1 MGIARKF
8 MRSLNKAQ
16 VNIPDESVALACRI
30 SRIVA
35 AVGFAMTPFAAN
47 AANPGIVKVSGQEY
61 LGDGQNVAHI
71 YADAVL
77 SQEVGLNTFNKF
89 NVDAGK
95 IANMYFKKE
104 NGTQWV
110 NNLVNVVND
119 RINVNGTVNA
129 IQNSKIGGNLIFL
142 SKDGFAVGKSGVVNA
157 GSLSVMTPTS
167 EYFVKAGLASW
178 VDGATEDV
186 ANGAIDF
193 INIFGANESH
203 IDIDAFQK
211 TFLVNNWAEIKSMNV
226 PINKTGTISIKG
238 KINTTEGIALKAA
251 HIEIGENPN
260 TGELAAAVLQTGVT
274 DFSSLVNTKD
284 VNGNDISAQLNGE
297 LTAVQTASGDIVLEA
312 VAGTVNVKD
321 ESYAP
326 LGTEVLGSN
335 PQGYNVVKADV
346 NIHKGSSIIAVGDID
361 ITAEATN
368 GAGQSGLFGA
378 DIEGI
383 NLADLVGSMAK
394 TVAEVNV
401 NGNVTANT
409 IELPATDED
418 GKQTTETVGGNINI
432 HTGAENTY
440 VAGAL
445 SDPTAFAAGMIK
457 ELIPLDSDLSL
468 VFLESE
474 ATVNVGADAVI
485 TANSTRKDDI
495 EETPGWE
502 IGDVEL
508 TEGEEERNYA
518 LNISASTEMEVS
530 AGSAA
535 AATKLHQKRRAAGS
549 SGGSSSSGN
558 DPGQFVPNA
567 GVTYLE
573 VRNEATVNVAGK
585 LDSKGDTNISAET
598 VLEAEA
604 AASADAPTV
613 TSNQEVN
620 NFVNAAVVIADIENK
635 ANVVLTGNSKDAEG
649 LMNVAAVAEG
659 EFSTEA
665 MVNAGEVTLANT
677 AVNITDIVTDAS
689 VKIDSEVSGSDVEII
704 AENSIENGFV
714 ANNAAGLSKRA
725 VQMATRRSTGAASL
739 GRLLGNTRT
748 RLRAPQGFEK
758 LGEFITAGASI
769 AVIDQANTATVTLSN
784 NAKVT
789 ANELLNIHA
798 NTSIGDTQVN
808 VSGVTNNYHPNVNQT
823 VLINASVLH
832 SDITSDAAVVVEGS
846 ADNKK
851 AELNAASINIHA
863 NSEFVYDRVGSMWN
877 EIQVLLGYVKEAYE
891 HDAEIVAMVEELF
904 KTTQAEEYLTDP
916 TTAAAIEF
924 FGDLEALVGMMNM
937 STVGTNIEGIESA
950 IALPSALM
958 EFINGA
964 NYANFYVSSST
975 GSKKPGSGPG
985 TGQSA
990 KLGVA
995 GSVNINNLENNAQVV
1010 IGKGATITASDD
1022 VAIHAT
1028 AVQED
1033 VTFNGKVKLFIP
1045 KLATSGGSD
1054 VAVGGNVGYHTG
1066 KANSTVVI
1074 AEDVV
1079 VTGNSIDIAAENDV
1093 MHIAATFGGGEAGNT
1108 GISGMGAYMSG
1119 ESDSIVVVDDDAKL
1133 TANTKEFTKD
1143 NFVDNEIEDADE
1155 RNEVAQE
1162 AYDEAVAKN
1171 GAITITAF
1179 NDTNI
1184 QNIIL
1189 DKTSGSNTAI
1199 GASVGV
1205 VEYSIN
1211 NIAAVANN
1219 AGNVPNEL
1227 SSLVHGKLA
1236 VKDKYNGEDLVY
1248 SLNNFL
1254 GEDDANEAI
1263 TGEVNANKLVID
1275 AMTTGIIDN
1284 ITVAGVSSGKSSTG
1298 TSSSSGGGFGI
1309 PAKIGVA
1316 GSVSYNDISGTT
1328 GAYLENTAV
1337 DMVAAQTGHS
1347 VSEDN
1352 ETVKVTAEDD
1362 VMIGAYSGAAA
1373 LKKGGASSSGGSA
1386 SATLAGAVAMNES
1399 TKKVV
1404 AQIKKAQIKN
1414 AKAITNT
1421 AFKSGAVVA
1430 AGLALGKESAGGT
1443 GGSGG
1448 GFAALGASASVN
1460 EINNKVYAF
1469 IQDTNINQVAEGED
1483 ALTVNTLLQN
1493 IAKDNDIQVTGG
1505 INLEY
1510 AKAYAGLGAAV
1521 SEMTVVNDIQAKISG
1536 GNMQNIGA
1544 LANYAQSDIVQV
1556 GAAVSAG
1563 AVSGQSY
1570 LGVEGAVVINDLTN
1584 DVSATI
1590 EGATINAASVDVKAY
1605 DGGLEENKYHD
1616 QLAED
1621 GFDVDGK
1628 EAMDDVN
1635 AGDGDVTVDKDKLGE
1650 EGAGSEG
1657 KEAYNGTKFAANENG
1672 GNLIVT
1678 SAAGLVLNTGNAS
1691 ASVTAGA
1698 AVSTNEINNSF
1709 NAGIKGGSITTSG
1722 NTNVKAESDTLMIG
1736 VAAGAAVGTSAQ
1748 GAVATG
1754 SGSTLELHNNTIAE
1768 IEDATVNAS
1777 TTSVDAK
1784 TKSRL
1789 INVAG
1794 QVSVG
1799 KGNVTAGASVAINDL
1814 DNLTGAYVRGAHLTS
1829 SNVNVIANNEN
1840 KNYAIAA
1847 GVVAST
1853 NQQSGAANGN
1863 VAINKGGNSTE
1874 AIVDEYKETETSEG
1888 ERGSINNAT
1897 DINVTATDNT
1907 VLKAIAGGVT
1917 IGSGYVSI
1925 GGAVAYNEIS
1935 GQRNIASLSNNDI
1948 TTLENSTIDVKA
1960 IDTSDLLTIAAGGS
1974 VSTAQQSG
1982 VAQGSVAIA
1991 QIGKLTEA
1999 SMSDSNIN
2007 AESDNQNAAVSV
2019 VADSDTS
2026 LTTSADVLSVGMGYV
2041 SAGAGVAV
2049 TKSDADTKAIVAGGE
2064 HNVKSELVQADSNNE
2079 MFTIGIGVSAT
2090 GGQGGSLAGNVAVNN
2105 ITNDTEAIIRN
2116 NATINASGSVGVL
2129 ANSNEHLENYA
2140 GALSA
2145 TVGQGYVAVGMSVAV
2160 NNISGNTSALVDGSN
2175 VIAQGNDEGIGVVS
2189 YTEGSDGEYAATNS
2203 KLNGLVVNADAKHE
2217 LDNIVITAGA
2227 AISAQGG
2234 GALSGT
2240 VAVNT
2245 LEGATSAI
2253 VKETNVNNVVN
2264 VADTADV
2271 NVLANDYTDISSHV
2285 GSAAV
2290 GIGSQGGAAIGEA
2303 ADSSKLSRDV
2313 YAQVVGSVSE
2323 TAAGVDRFDVNADK
2337 LNVKALNRHEV
2348 LTTATGVSVAAG
2360 MYGNGSI
2367 AGAISVLNLDN
2378 KTIAGVANVDSV
2390 NNGMQVLAHQ
2400 DNEVEVYN
2408 NSASLGGS
2416 IGGGG
2421 IGAGIHVLKDSSVTN
2436 AVLQNANVTQD
2447 NNDSDDSIVAKSD
2460 TDVKTELSNAVL
2472 QISIGAGIGGVVS
2485 VNNINNVVQTD
2496 VVGANVS
2503 GGDEFTAKAENNI
2516 TTDYAAGVGAGGLVA
2531 VATGV
2536 SVNNINSATVTNV
2549 TGSNITANTINV
2561 LADENRDV
2569 EQLAVGAVV
2578 GGVAVPVNVL
2588 VTNIGTEVGMNYGT
2602 VVVEKQNTDGS
2613 DSSQN
2618 ETVGENVNIQDSID
2632 DADQAVN
2639 DQNSALDNT
2648 PIVNVIGGSSNA
2660 GLVNVEGV
2668 NADSGLRLDDI
2679 NSGLTQSIYTLTEEQ
2694 VEGIKVNINGGEL
2707 NAAGNVNIKADAT
2720 TNADIGT
2727 IDATAAIASAGSTVS
2742 VLNVTRDSA
2751 VNITGAQIAAGN
2763 INVNTNQDGL
2773 AELYAYQGKIS
2784 GVDINVTVTNA
2795 SLQGNNDI
2803 TVSDS
2808 DLKAINA
2815 LNINTSDVS
2824 KLKLETIAA
2833 TVSVGN
2839 VGVLIANASNDSTS
2853 TININNSSN
2862 LEAVNGDVNVLA
2874 HHGVSDTLMD
2884 AAQKVYENSIKNNK
2898 ELASAKTAY
2907 EAAQNAYN
2915 AADENDDKL
2924 SLATDL
2930 ESARLALEDA
2940 EADAKCT
2947 AEIEKINYLMDTQ
2960 NAETINV
2967 KVIPT
2972 SVGVLAT
2979 GLAVSSSLDDNSST
2993 AVVIGA
2999 NNGVGTDNNTFTA
3012 GNDVYINARNNSVN
3026 EISSVATAASIG
3038 LAVGVTGVDID
3049 ANATS
3054 KVTVGD
3060 GNTFVAGTGTK
3071 TVDIEALANVVNKA
3085 DMLGIGG
3092 AGVASFA
3099 VNWADV
3105 TAKTD
3110 VDVIVGSNNYR
3121 ANVLKINGE
3130 SIIDQY
3136 AKATGGV
3143 GGVYTTGTNFAKVNA
3158 YDSVEV
3164 SANGMQVV
3172 DDSVSSIVNTA
3183 NVTAHNIV
3191 NQIADSN
3198 GYGGALLDIS
3208 PCASMIKAK
3217 VGDEEQKAVTKVTI
3231 GGTWVVAD
3239 DFNVTALHENYV
3251 DLENDAIKASVVGL
3265 SGVYSYNDIWNDT
3278 QVVFKDATV
3287 HALGDVN
3294 VKAIN
3299 DIDYRNIVLG
3309 SGYGVAQAA
3318 GIIAHDD
3325 IGLNTKVSFDN
3336 TTINASGGIDVYAL
3350 TGSTYDESTGRPGAR
3365 IDKEIVVKSAGVVAG
3380 TLAVSD
3386 DDISL
3391 NNDITVGTGS
3401 SLKTIGI
3408 SNTDADINLIT
3419 ADRINIIDEATAD
3432 TQGGIV
3438 GASSTEVDAT
3448 IEHNNK
3454 ISVAGTIDSNY
3465 DVKLGAGEGSVM
3477 NVTLKSNAY
3486 NKTAAPLIALP
3497 LLNKDIEQNN
3507 NIIIGVKPTNGVVTS
3522 TDELNEDAGTIK
3534 ASRNIDIFA
3543 DKGDTTV
3550 ITQAQSWRWT
3560 TGGLTGTSSI
3570 ASTADGTGESIGE
3583 FDNSVE
3589 VYGKLLAGKNNVL
3602 NITINDGLGVTVEE
3616 GNSADTNK
3624 DGYLSVLEA
3633 LTAYGKEN
3641 LDLDGLEADV
3651 KAKQEAYDALLE
3663 TNKREG
3669 SNKTRY
3675 EELAEKQAE
3684 YDNKYAIYE
3693 KYTDE
3698 KVPLDTALSTATTNL
3713 TNAQKTESDKLEAL
3727 KTAIT
3732 NKGTEWDGLTEEQR
3746 GGKTKEK
3753 YITDNT
3759 ITEQNEYNAAVRARE
3774 SAETAKSNAQTA
3786 VNNKQALINNYVYN
3800 SLATDIA
3807 NLRAEITAFET
3818 STEVV
3823 SARTALTNAKTAYN
3837 NAITEG
3843 ISTETV
3849 NSFVFQGKE
3858 GNYVNITASDWYRNQ
3873 YGTPAETVGLKDYA
3887 LHLTNHLAGLE
3898 KMMQEYSGTEAGNA
3912 YAEQL
3917 TRVQSELV
3925 ALGLGYTQKV
3935 NDQDVFMIAEG
3946 ASTVPTVTLK
3956 NITVSGGDV
3965 NINSGTLKGS
3975 GTVTANGNPV
3985 INVTNNTNFYLDV
3998 RDITIDSAGGN
4009 VRYNDVALNESVN
4022 GIDINS
4028 TPGDLSGNA
4037 TVNITSTTGTKTMN
4051 SEIFTPDIG
4060 VFGTIYNP
4068 YGKVNISNT
4077 SNSIYIAGSSG
4088 TYNDDND
4095 SGTGNIKAREVT
4107 LTAGGSVTQGYQ
4119 DGIVNVGGNP
4129 HYAVDEAYVAAIQ
4142 KALVDKLDNLLN
4154 EGKYYTAFTSLE
4166 NLAKFIQQ
4174 YVRVNDASV
4183 SEATALDVA
4192 RKLTGQNGNEQ
4203 NGIFA
4208 SGAIYINAAN
4218 INVNGT
4224 IQSGFDTYQLNIDN
4238 TKLNDLADA
4247 TFTGTG
4253 SADTDFMS
4261 ADYLVTSGTAGAVY
4275 SNGKYIY
4282 NVKAWYN
4289 PVTKQIFTENIDQS
4303 SGGRIYL
4310 TGAIANTNASGG
4322 KLIALDGGS
4331 SIVINGSLDN
4341 SNYGLK
4347 IGSINADHVN
4357 GIIKIIDTNKT
4368 GADRITVYTSDDGR
4382 SYTYNPV
4389 AGQVYNWTNGESSR
4403 VITTYKHVSDSSWFG
4418 LDKDSWENVIGQMDQ
4433 VEKQG
4438 LATSVVTEAGLQASK
4453 DDVINSVA
4461 VSSEANY
4468 VDFDY
4473 ESGETINDV
4482 STNSKNNNL
4491 YTITL
4496 ERCGEPKQ
4504 GKDNNGNLLYLDADG
4519 NLTTTDTGTPY
4530 YLKDANNN
4538 YVYETI
4544 ISDRA
4549 TTTKK
4554 KGLFGLWGKTVTT
4567 TWKETKGMLTAYNF
4581 SLKADNSI
4589 GISFLGNDT
4598 SSVTINGN
4606 VNEILLNGDIRAD
4619 SVNVTNNVGA
4629 IKTANYGGNGID
4641 KATVY
4646 SDNISVNAGRDIEIA
4661 QRGVN
4666 TYLTLEAT
4674 SSDGNI
4680 SIDSMA
4686 GINTGN
4692 VFLKGISAINGTATI
4707 NTEGSVM
4714 ATEAQPQST
4723 YRLLKSNSSSAPT
4736 PNVQAQGIVINAA
4749 GSVGTENS
4757 RLLVSSSADNPVDMN
4772 SEGDIYLQHVGD
4784 NAMFVGEIVSTNGN
4798 VDIVSAGGFV
4808 DGILDNTV
4816 VSATDAERLAEWKR
4830 LGLLGGES
4838 ADERMRNDHATQNAN
4853 LTSQAVS
4860 IIGAN
4865 GDAVLT
4871 AQGAELVGAVADEYQ
4886 AFFDAQVEMFAKQ
4899 TALNNAVSNL
4909 GKDASDANQS
4919 VYDTALSAYNAAYA
4933 EYAKAENIYKQAKD
4947 NWIND
4952 CVAAQGYEQ
4961 SVGDKFAG
4969 LLDAYEVLNHQATGD
4984 TSDKYGWSQ
4993 RQLLYAVQDSVIN
5006 PTAGSISDV
5015 KTSNITANNVTLYT
5029 ANGSFGE
5036 VVDTQKTVIKIADMF
5051 DETNTAI
5058 ESDLQKLVQA
5068 RADDVTWGNEYITIE
5083 RTVPVSITLNDNETG
5098 KVTLIAPNAEN
5109 VYMIAKDSAMNLS
5122 QIVTSGDV
5130 RLLAHEGING
5140 TEKDGSGNVIAPT
5153 IIGNNV
5159 TLEGGAG
5166 DIYALVGLLNN
5177 GKVNANTAANLYL
5190 NQYVE
5195 VGTSSNAK
5203 TSGRLVPE
5211 GSILNENFVIGSLA
5225 AKEIYITAVGDVVSG
5240 QDKIDDTGVSEFS
5253 NVSYI
5258 NAGKS
5263 LNITTPG
5270 SVGTASE
5277 GLRIKNSGAQVN
5289 IAADGAMYL
5298 EAKQDGTLVLGNIT
5312 DVNDEAINDSLTI
5325 NSEGSVQLGVSDDE
5339 TTAINEAA
5347 FVNAKEQE
5355 ISIAAAKDIIF
5366 GGKVEAETL
5375 TAHSHAGDIRQT
5387 ATSADDLLVV
5397 NSLTVAA
5404 VQGSIILDNVHNQ
5417 IEQLDLITLGKDLGV
5432 NVNQE
5437 SFVVDLGEVA
5447 NNAGGN
5453 LSVENTK
5460 AGGTITVETGD
5471 GVNVYGNVTIAADG
5485 NVTINEGALIQT
5497 NKANSDNDALLADTG
5512 DVNII
5517 SHSGDVVVD
5526 GKIEASA
5533 TESGS
5538 ADVIVRAR
5546 NNAIINA
5553 EVTATN
5559 DVKLDA
5565 TTAEV
5570 NTKVTAG
5577 NDVKLDA
5584 TTAEVN
5590 AEIKADND
5598 ISINVSDNA
5607 LVNADILAKHNVD
5620 IISDKDVTINASA
5633 TVTAGNEAK
5642 LDIVSDANVGGTI
5655 DANSV
5660 VVQVK
5665 DGNVNLGAE
5674 SELLADETASIE
5686 NINGDIFG
5694 ADGSLVQAGT
5704 EESVNGTVS
5713 IVATNGDIDLY
5724 EVLAGNDASI
5734 VANSGNVSLHQ
5745 INGQIVALTTRG
5757 EEATLRVENALVGTN
5772 LEINSN
5778 DSAIGNIEQREG
5790 ATGALNVELAAGD
5803 PNKPMNNIELTFAE
5817 MSNGVAF
5824 DNLWTNNATI
5834 SVASGELH
5842 LPKLAVLDEATFTAN
5857 GYKTTVYGAP
5867 PVRNDSNAIYWYNV
5881 VKNNPADNI
5890 NAWYDNNASGNW
5902 MNLYFATDGAT
5913 QYSNGVLLYLDNY
5926 YYVYDQR
5933 FTAVDHL
5940 NERLARNA
5948 NEVYVKTFTPD
5959 IIYYRRYALYDL
5971 PKFDYEEAG
5980 EEDIIVETI

>member
-8 MRSLNKAQ
+8 MRSLNKVQ

-178 VDGATEDV
+178 ADGATEDV

-203 IDIDAFQK
+203 VDIDAFQK

-383 NLADLVGSMAK
+383 NLADLVGNMAK

-409 IELPATDED
+409 IELPATGED
-418 GKQTTETVGGNINI
+418 GNKTTEIVGGNINI
-432 HTGAENTY
+432 HAGAENTY

-502 IGDVEL
+502 IGDIEL

-549 SGGSSSSGN
+549 SGSSSSSGN

-573 VRNEATVNVAGK
+573 VRNEASVNVAGK
-585 LDSKGDTNISAET
+585 LDAKGDTNISAET

-635 ANVVLTGNSKDAEG
+635 ANVVLTGNSKTAEG
-649 LMNVAAVAEG
+649 LMNIAAVAEG

-832 SDITSDAAVVVEGS
+832 SDITGDAAVVVEGS

-1028 AVQED
+1028 AVQKD

-1133 TANTKEFTKD
+1133 NANTKAFTKD
-1143 NFVDNEIEDADE
+1143 DFVDTEIEDADE
-1155 RNEVAQE
+1155 RDKAAQE

-1211 NIAAVANN
+1211 NIAAIANN

-1248 SLNNFL
+1248 ALNNFL
-1254 GEDDANEAI
+1254 GEDSSNEAI

-1337 DMVAAQTGHS
+1337 DMVAAQTGRS

-1414 AKAITNT
+1414 AKSITNT

-1430 AGLALGKESAGGT
+1430 TGLALGKESAGGA

-1536 GNMQNIGA
+1536 GNMENIGA

-1584 DVSATI
+1584 NVSATI
-1590 EGATINAASVDVKAY
+1590 EGATINATSVDVKAY

-1621 GFDVDGK
+1621 GFDIDGK

-1635 AGDGDVTVDKDKLGE
+1635 AGDGDVTVAKDKLGE

-1657 KEAYNGTKFAANENG
+1657 KEAYNGTKFIANENG

-1736 VAAGAAVGTSAQ
+1736 VAAGAAIGTSAQ

-1814 DNLTGAYVRGAHLTS
+1814 DNLIGAYVRGAHLTS
-1829 SNVNVIANNEN
+1829 GNVNVIANNES

-1874 AIVDEYKETETSEG
+1874 AIVDEYKETETNEG

-1897 DINVTATDNT
+1897 GINVTATDNT

-1999 SMSDSNIN
+1999 SMSGSNIN
-2007 AESDNQNAAVSV
+2007 AESDNQNAAVKV

-2049 TKSDADTKAIVAGGE
+2049 TKSDADTKAIIAGGE

-2079 MFTIGIGVSAT
+2079 MFTIGIGISAT

-2105 ITNDTEAIIRN
+2105 ITNDTEAVIRN

-2189 YTEGSDGEYAATNS
+2189 YTEGSDGEYVATNS

-2253 VKETNVNNVVN
+2253 VKETNVNNVEN

-2378 KTIAGVANVDSV
+2378 KTITGVANVDSV
-2390 NNGMQVLAHQ
+2390 NNGMQVLAYQ

-2436 AVLQNANVTQD
+2436 AVLQNANVTHD

-2485 VNNINNVVQTD
+2485 VNNVNNVVQAD

-2503 GGDEFTAKAENNI
+2503 DGDEFTAKAENNI

-2578 GGVAVPVNVL
+2578 GGVTVPVNVL

-2602 VVVEKQNTDGS
+2602 VVVEKQNTDGT
-2613 DSSQN
+2613 DSTQS
-2618 ETVGENVNIQDSID
+2618 ETVGENVSIQDSID

-2639 DQNSALDNT
+2639 DQNSALENT

-2694 VEGIKVNINGGEL
+2694 VEGVKVNINGGAL
-2707 NAAGNVNIKADAT
+2707 NATGNVNVKADAT
-2720 TNADIGT
+2720 TDADIGT

-2751 VNITGAQIAAGN
+2751 VNITGAQIEAGD

-2784 GVDINVTVTNA
+2784 GIDINVTVTNA

-2808 DLKAINA
+2808 DLQAINA

-2862 LEAVNGDVNVLA
+2862 LEAVNGDINVLA

-2884 AAQKVYENSIKNNK
+2884 AAQQVYENSIKNNK

-2907 EAAQNAYN
+2907 EAAQNAY
-2915 AADENDDKL
+2915 AAVGENDKL

-2940 EADAKCT
+2940 EADAKRT

-2999 NNGVGTDNNTFTA
+2999 NNGVGTNNNTFTA
-3012 GNDVYINARNNSVN
+3012 GNNVYINARNNSVN

-3038 LAVGVTGVDID
+3038 LAVGVTGVDVD

-3060 GNTFVAGTGTK
+3060 GNAFVAGTGTK

-3092 AGVASFA
+3092 AGIASFA

-3121 ANVLKINGE
+3121 ANVLNINGE

-3136 AKATGGV
+3136 AKTTGGV
-3143 GGVYTTGTNFAKVNA
+3143 GGVYTTGTNFAKINA

-3172 DDSVSSIVNTA
+3172 DGNVDYIVNTA
-3183 NVTAHNIV
+3183 NITAHNIV
-3191 NQIADSN
+3191 NQVADSN

-3239 DFNVTALHENYV
+3239 DFNATALHENYV

-3336 TTINASGGIDVYAL
+3336 TTINASGGIDVYVL

-3454 ISVAGTIDSNY
+3454 ISVAGTLDSNY

-3507 NIIIGVKPTNGVVTS
+3507 NIIIGVKPTNGVVAS
-3522 TDELNEDAGTIK
+3522 TDELTEVFGTIK

-3589 VYGKLLAGKNNVL
+3589 VYGKLLAGKNNKL
-3602 NITINDGLGVTVEE
+3602 DITISKDATVDGALEEKLSTIQTEKELVSVYDRLVSEAKQAYEDSALVKELNELRKEKAGLQSTSAAGVLKKDSLDADYDAQNDLYNQAVENE
-3616 GNSADTNK
+3616 RLAKSDMDSAK
-3624 DGYLSVLEA
+3624 EA
-3633 LTAYGKEN
+3633 LEKLVTLGENQTIEEYISSWSDVGKTDAQKDAKKTY
-3641 LDLDGLEADV
+3641 DLEESEYNQKVTKTSEAHQELLRLEGLIDSEDSKINNWQSRMNQIDERINQLTSETHQDGMAIMDL
-3651 KAKQEAYDALLE
+3651 QEAIDTAIENREAAL
-3663 TNKREG
+3663 REG
-3669 SNKTRY
+3669 VNVDSIN
-3675 EELAEKQAE
+3675 A
-3684 YDNKYAIYE
+3684 AIF
-3693 KYTDE
+3693 
-3698 KVPLDTALSTATTNL
+3698 
-3713 TNAQKTESDKLEAL
+3713 
-3727 KTAIT
+3727 
-3732 NKGTEWDGLTEEQR
+3732 
-3746 GGKTKEK
+3746 
-3753 YITDNT
+3753 
-3759 ITEQNEYNAAVRARE
+3759 TEQDTGKY
-3774 SAETAKSNAQTA
+3774 
-3786 VNNKQALINNYVYN
+3786 VN
-3800 SLATDIA
+3800 
-3807 NLRAEITAFET
+3807 
-3818 STEVV
+3818 V
-3823 SARTALTNAKTAYN
+3823 SAS
-3837 NAITEG
+3837 E
-3843 ISTETV
+3843 
-3849 NSFVFQGKE
+3849 
-3858 GNYVNITASDWYRNQ
+3858 WYLNQ
-3873 YGTPAETVGLKDYA
+3873 NEGTPADNIGFINYALLLTNKLQRLNEMASDYASNETVYA
-3887 LHLTNHLAGLE
+3887 
-3898 KMMQEYSGTEAGNA
+3898 MYEAEIN
-3912 YAEQL
+3912 
-3917 TRVQSELV
+3917 RVQSELI
-3925 ALGLGYTQKV
+3925 AFGLGVRTANNKFV
-3935 NDQDVFMIAEG
+3935 VSEA
-3946 ASTVPTVTLK
+3946 ASTVPAVELKDIYVT
-3956 NITVSGGDV
+3956 GGDV
-3965 NINSGTLKGS
+3965 NINTGKVIGINGS
-3975 GTVTANGNPV
+3975 VTANGNPE
-3985 INVTNNTNFYLDV
+3985 INIENTSDFYLKLNNIEV
-3998 RDITIDSAGGN
+3998 GSAGGN
-4009 VRYNDVALNESVN
+4009 VKVN
-4022 GIDINS
+4022 GVNTKSISGVNIVS
-4028 TPGDLSGNA
+4028 SPADLIGTNA
-4037 TVNITSTTGTKTMN
+4037 TIKIVSKDNVRAQN
-4051 SEIFTPDIG
+4051 SDIYTPDIG
-4060 VFGTIYNP
+4060 VFGNIYNP
-4068 YGKVNISNT
+4068 HGSIVIENQN
-4077 SNSIYIAGSSG
+4077 NSVYIASM
-4088 TYNDDND
+4088 DDGID
-4095 SGTGNIKAREVT
+4095 Y
-4107 LTAGGSVTQGYQ
+4107 AGGSLKGRTVQISAGGMVTQGYT
-4119 DGIVNVGGNP
+4119 DGIYNVGSSISDSVGSE
-4129 HYAVDEAYVAAIQ
+4129 VVLAIQ
-4142 KALVDKLDNLLN
+4142 EALRTHMGEQYDATSS
-4154 EGKYYTAFTSLE
+4154 GKYYTAFADSDDLADFIDSLNIIYPKTNTE
-4166 NLAKFIQQ
+4166 
-4174 YVRVNDASV
+4174 VDA
-4183 SEATALDVA
+4183 EAIAAALMGTNTDKSA
-4192 RKLTGQNGNEQ
+4192 
-4203 NGIFA
+4203 GITA
-4208 SGAIYINAAN
+4208 SGAIYISAAN

-4224 IQSGFDTYQLNIDN
+4224 IQSGYSTYELEFNPNKSTANMNVITDAFGAIDYR
-4238 TKLNDLADA
+4238 DEAY
-4247 TFTGTG
+4247 
-4253 SADTDFMS
+4253 MS
-4261 ADYLVTSGTAGAVY
+4261 ETYLLTSGNGAVY
-4275 SNGKYIY
+4275 DASEDVDAFVYK
-4282 NVKAWYN
+4282 VKAWYN
-4289 PVTKQIFTENIDQS
+4289 PATNTIFTEDIEQS
-4303 SGGRIYL
+4303 GGGRIYL
-4310 TGAIANTNASGG
+4310 SGAIANTNVEGG
-4322 KLIALDGGS
+4322 KLIAL
-4331 SIVINGSLDN
+4331 NGAADVTLIDN
-4341 SNYGLK
+4341 STIGHSNFK
-4347 IGSINADHVN
+4347 VGSINADTVA
-4357 GIIKIIDTNKT
+4357 GKIVIEDTNKVDT
-4368 GADRITVYTSDDGR
+4368 SSYTSDA
-4382 SYTYNPV
+4382 TYNPV
-4389 AGQVYNWTNGESSR
+4389 EQMYQWTNGEASR
-4403 VITTYKHVSDSSWFG
+4403 VIVTYKHEFDSSWWG
-4418 LDKDSWENVIGQMDQ
+4418 LDKDESTTKIGQLDQ
-4433 VEKQG
+4433 AQKADMIENYDEQNG
-4438 LATSVVTEAGLQASK
+4438 MQTTRGDIITIGDDVVT
-4453 DDVINSVA
+4453 NSG
-4461 VSSEANY
+4461 ANY
-4468 VDFDY
+4468 VKIRSEDDSDEYSTSATSGNDY
-4473 ESGETINDV
+4473 QITFERNAKRIQAKDESDA
-4482 STNSKNNNL
+4482 
-4491 YTITL
+4491 
-4496 ERCGEPKQ
+4496 
-4504 GKDNNGNLLYLDADG
+4504 LLWEDEDG
-4519 NLTTTDTGTPY
+4519 NPTTSIEATGKPY
-4530 YLKDANNN
+4530 YLRDAQGN
-4538 YVYETI
+4538 YLYETI
-4544 ISDRA
+4544 VSDTA

-4554 KGLFGLWGKTVTT
+4554 KGLFGLFGKTVTT
-4567 TWKETKGMLTAYNF
+4567 TWKETTGVLTSYNF
-4581 SLKADNSI
+4581 ATRADNDIDIRFI
-4589 GISFLGNDT
+4589 GNPT
-4598 SSVTINGN
+4598 SEVTIESN
-4606 VNEILLNGDIRAD
+4606 VDILLNGDIRAND
-4619 SVNVTNNVGA
+4619 VNITSLGGS
-4629 IKTANYGGNGID
+4629 IKASSYGTDGID
-4641 KATVY
+4641 KATIY

-4666 TYLTLEAT
+4666 TYLSLEAT
-4674 SSDGNI
+4674 SADGNI

-4707 NTEGSVM
+4707 NAEGSVM

-4723 YRLLKSNSSSAPT
+4723 YRLLRSNSSSATT

-4757 RLLVSSSADNPVDMN
+4757 RLLVSSSADKPVDMY

-4784 NAMFVGEIVSTNGN
+4784 EEMFIGEIVSTNGN
-4798 VDIVSAGGFV
+4798 VDIVSDGGFV

-4816 VSATDAERLAEWKR
+4816 TSATDAERLAEWKR
-4830 LGLLGGES
+4830 LGLLGGDS
-4838 ADERMRNDHATQNAN
+4838 ADERMKNNLATQNAN

-4871 AQGAELVGAVADEYQ
+4871 TQGDELVSAVADKYQ

-4909 GKDASDANQS
+4909 GKDNSVANQS

-4952 CVAAQGYEQ
+4952 YVAAQGYEQ
-4961 SVGDKFAG
+4961 GVGDKFAG

-5015 KTSNITANNVTLYT
+5015 RTSNITANNVTLYT

-5083 RTVPVSITLNDNETG
+5083 RTVPISITLNDNETG

-5195 VGTSSNAK
+5195 VGTSYNAK

-5211 GSILNENFVIGSLA
+5211 GSTLNENFVIGSLA

-5339 TTAINEAA
+5339 TTAINETA
-5347 FVNAKEQE
+5347 FVKAKDQE
-5355 ISIAAAKDIIF
+5355 ISVTAAKDIIF

-5387 ATSADDLLVV
+5387 ATSAEDLLVV

-5417 IEQLDLITLGKDLGV
+5417 IKQLDLITLGQDLGV

-5437 SFVVDLGEVA
+5437 NFVVDLGEVA

-5497 NKANSDNDALLADTG
+5497 NKANNDNDALLADTG
-5512 DVNII
+5512 DVNIV

-5565 TTAEV
+5565 VTSEV
-5570 NTKVTAG
+5570 NAKVTAG

-5598 ISINVSDNA
+5598 VSINVSDNA

-5674 SELLADETASIE
+5674 SELLADEIASIE
-5686 NINGDIFG
+5686 NINGGIFG

-5704 EESVNGTVS
+5704 EESINGTVS
-5713 IVATNGDIDLY
+5713 IIATNGDIDLY
-5724 EVLAGNDASI
+5724 EVIAGENASI
-5734 VANSGNVSLHQ
+5734 VADSGNVSLHK

-5842 LPKLAVLDEATFTAN
+5842 LPKLAVLDEATFTAS
-5857 GYKTTVYGAP
+5857 GYETTVYGAP

-5902 MNLYFATDGAT
+5902 MNLHFAADGAT

-5948 NEVYVKTFTPD
+5948 NEVYVKTFTPG
-5959 IIYYRRYALYDL
+5959 ISYYRRYALYDL

>member
-47 AANPGIVKVSGQEY
+47 AADPGIVKVSGQEY
-61 LGDGQNVAHI
+61 LGDGQKVAHI

-110 NNLVNVVND
+110 NNLVNIVND

-178 VDGATEDV
+178 ADGATEDI

-203 IDIDAFQK
+203 VDIDAFQQ
-211 TFLVNNWAEIKSMNV
+211 TFLVNNWTEIKSMNV

-238 KINTTEGIALKAA
+238 KINTTESIALKAA
-251 HIEIGENPN
+251 HIEIGESPN
-260 TGELAAAVLQTGVT
+260 TGELAAAVLQTGIT
-274 DFSSLVNTKD
+274 DFSSLVNTS
-284 VNGNDISAQLNGE
+284 DIENYDATLE
-297 LTAVQTASGDIVLEA
+297 IEQTASGDIVLEA
-312 VAGTVNVKD
+312 VANTVNVKD

-335 PQGYNVVKADV
+335 LQGYNVVKADV

-368 GAGQSGLFGA
+368 GSGQSGLFGA

-409 IELPATDED
+409 IELPVTGED
-418 GKQTTETVGGNINI
+418 GKSTTEILGGNINI
-432 HTGAENTY
+432 HAGAENTY

-445 SDPTAFAAGMIK
+445 NDPTGFAAGMIK
-457 ELIPLDSDLSL
+457 EMIPLDSDLSL

-474 ATVNVGADAVI
+474 ATVNIGADATI

-508 TEGEEERNYA
+508 TEGEGERNYA

-549 SGGSSSSGN
+549 TGGSSSSGN

-573 VRNEATVNVAGK
+573 VKNEATVNVAGK

-598 VLEAEA
+598 ALEAEA

-649 LMNVAAVAEG
+649 LMNIAAVAEG

-665 MVNAGEVTLANT
+665 MVNAGEVSLANT
-677 AVNITDIVTDAS
+677 AVNVTDIVTDAS

-714 ANNAAGLSKRA
+714 ANNSAGLSKRA
-725 VQMATRRSTGAASL
+725 VRMATRRATGLSSLNRLMGSTVA
-739 GRLLGNTRT
+739 

-758 LGEFITAGASI
+758 LGEFFTAGASI

-789 ANELLNIHA
+789 AGELLNIHA
-798 NTSIGDTQVN
+798 NTSIGDTHVN
-808 VSGVTNNYHPNVNQT
+808 VAGVTNNYHPNVNQT

-832 SDITSDAAVVVEGS
+832 SDITSDAAVVIEGS

-851 AELNAASINIHA
+851 AELNATSINIHA
-863 NSEFVYDRVGSMWN
+863 NSEFVYDRVGAMWS
-877 EIQVLLGYVKEAYE
+877 EIQVLLGYIKEAYE

-916 TTAAAIEF
+916 TTAGAIEF

-950 IALPSALM
+950 IALPTALL

-975 GSKKPGSGPG
+975 GSKKPGTGSGS
-985 TGQSA
+985 GQAA

-1010 IGKGATITASDD
+1010 IGKGTTINASDD

-1028 AVQED
+1028 ALQED

-1079 VTGNSIDIAAENDV
+1079 VTGNSIDIAAENNV

-1133 TANTKEFTKD
+1133 TANTKAFTQAD
-1143 NFVDNEIEDADE
+1143 FVDTEIEDEAERDE
-1155 RNEVAQE
+1155 AAQE
-1162 AYDEAVAKN
+1162 AYNEAVAKN
-1171 GAITITAF
+1171 GTVSVAAS
-1179 NDTNI
+1179 NKTNI

-1189 DKTSGSNTAI
+1189 DKASGSNTAI

-1211 NIAAVANN
+1211 NIAAIANN

-1254 GEDDANEAI
+1254 GEDSANEAV
-1263 TGEVNANKLVID
+1263 TGEVNANKLVIG
-1275 AMTTGIIDN
+1275 ATTTGIIDN
-1284 ITVAGVSSGKSSTG
+1284 ITVAGVSSGKSNTG
-1298 TSSSSGGGFGI
+1298 TSSSSGSGFGI

-1337 DMVAAQTGHS
+1337 NMVAAQTGHP
-1347 VSEDN
+1347 VQEDN

-1373 LKKGGASSSGGSA
+1373 LKKGGASASGGSA

-1421 AFKSGAVVA
+1421 AFKGGAVVA
-1430 AGLALGKESAGGT
+1430 AGLALGKESAGGA

-1448 GFAALGASASVN
+1448 GFAGLGASASVN
-1460 EINNKVYAF
+1460 EINNQVYAF
-1469 IQDTNINQVAEGED
+1469 VEDTSINQVAEGED
-1483 ALTVNTLLQN
+1483 AITVSTLLQN

-1544 LANYAQSDIVQV
+1544 LDNYAQSDIVQV

-1584 DVSATI
+1584 NVSATI
-1590 EGATINAASVDVKAY
+1590 EGATINATSVDVKAY
-1605 DGGLEENKYHD
+1605 DGGLEKNKYHD

-1621 GFDVDGK
+1621 GFDIDGK

-1635 AGDGDVTVDKDKLGE
+1635 AGDGDVIVVKDNLGE
-1650 EGAGSEG
+1650 DGAGSEG
-1657 KEAYNGTKFAANENG
+1657 KEAYKGTKFAANENS

-1698 AVSTNEINNSF
+1698 AVSTNKIKNNF
-1709 NAGIKGGSITTSG
+1709 NAGVQGGSITTSG

-1736 VAAGAAVGTSAQ
+1736 VAAGVAASTSAQ
-1748 GAVATG
+1748 GAVAIG

-1768 IEDATVNAS
+1768 IENATVNAS

-1814 DNLTGAYVRGAHLTS
+1814 NNLTGAYVSGAHLTS
-1829 SNVNVIANNEN
+1829 DIVNVAANNES

-1874 AIVDEYKETETSEG
+1874 AIVDEYKETENSEG
-1888 ERGSINNAT
+1888 KRGSINDAA
-1897 DINVTATDNT
+1897 DINVTATDKT

-1917 IGSGYVSI
+1917 VGSGYVSI

-1960 IDTSDLLTIAAGGS
+1960 IDASDLLTIAAGGG

-1999 SMSDSNIN
+1999 SMSGSNIN
-2007 AESDNQNAAVSV
+2007 AANAAVKV

-2105 ITNDTEAIIRN
+2105 ITNDTEAIIRD
-2116 NATINASGSVGVL
+2116 NAIINASGSVGVL
-2129 ANSNEHLENYA
+2129 ANSIEHLENYA

-2175 VIAQGNDEGIGVVS
+2175 VIAQGNDEGISVVS
-2189 YTEGSDGEYAATNS
+2189 YTEGSNGEYVATNS
-2203 KLNGLVVNADAKHE
+2203 KVNGLVVNADAKHE

-2240 VAVNT
+2240 VTVNT
-2245 LEGATSAI
+2245 LEGATAAI
-2253 VKETNVNNVVN
+2253 VQETNVNNVES

-2271 NVLANDYTDISSHV
+2271 SVLANDYTDISSHV

-2290 GIGSQGGAAIGEA
+2290 GIGAQGGAAIGEA
-2303 ADSSKLSRDV
+2303 ADSSKLSRNV

-2323 TAAGVDRFDVNADK
+2323 TATDVDRFDVNADK
-2337 LNVKALNRHEV
+2337 LNVKALNRNEV
-2348 LTTATGVSVAAG
+2348 LTTATGVSIAAG
-2360 MYGNGSI
+2360 IYGNASI

-2390 NNGMQVLAHQ
+2390 NNGMEVLAHQ

-2421 IGAGIHVLKDSSVTN
+2421 IGAGIHVLKDNSVTN
-2436 AVLQNANVTQD
+2436 SVLQNVNVTHN
-2447 NNDSDDSIVAKSD
+2447 NNDSDDSVVAKSD

-2472 QISIGAGIGGVVS
+2472 QLSIGGGIGGVVS
-2485 VNNINNVVQTD
+2485 VNNINNIVQTD
-2496 VVGANVS
+2496 IVGTNVS

-2516 TTDYAAGVGAGGLVA
+2516 TTDYAAGVGAGALVA

-2602 VVVEKQNTDGS
+2602 VVVEKQNTDGT
-2613 DSSQN
+2613 DSTQS
-2618 ETVGENVNIQDSID
+2618 ETVGENVSIQDSIGA
-2632 DADQAVN
+2632 ADQAVN
-2639 DQNSALDNT
+2639 NQNSALQNT

-2660 GLVNVEGV
+2660 GLVNVEGINV
-2668 NADSGLRLDDI
+2668 DSGLTFDDI
-2679 NSGLTQSIYTLTEEQ
+2679 NSGLSQSVYTLTQEQ
-2694 VEGIKVNINGGEL
+2694 VEGVKVNLSGGKL
-2707 NAAGNVNIKADAT
+2707 DAYGNVNIKADAT

-2727 IDATAAIASAGSTVS
+2727 IDAAAATVSAGSTVS

-2751 VNITGAQIAAGN
+2751 VNITDAQIEAGD

-2784 GVDINVTVTNA
+2784 GVNINVTVTNA

-2808 DLKAINA
+2808 DLQAVNA

-2833 TVSVGN
+2833 TVAVGN

-2853 TININNSSN
+2853 TININNGSN
-2862 LEAVNGDVNVLA
+2862 LEAINGDVNVLA
-2874 HHGVSDTLMD
+2874 HHGVSDTLMN
-2884 AAQKVYENSIKNNK
+2884 AAQQVYENSIKNNTK
-2898 ELASAKTAY
+2898 LNVTKNVY
-2907 EAAQNAYN
+2907 NDVEAAYN
-2915 AADENDDKL
+2915 AAGEDDDKL
-2924 SLATDL
+2924 SLATAL

-2940 EADAKCT
+2940 EAEAKRT

-2972 SVGVLAT
+2972 AVGVLAT

-2993 AVVIGA
+2993 AVVIGT
-2999 NNGVGTDNNTFTA
+2999 NGGKGADNNSFTA
-3012 GNDVYINARNNSVN
+3012 GNNVYINARNNSVN

-3038 LAVGVTGVDID
+3038 MAVGVTGVDID

-3121 ANVLKINGE
+3121 ANVLNINGE

-3143 GGVYTTGTNFAKVNA
+3143 GGIYTSGTNFAKVNA

-3172 DDSVSSIVNTA
+3172 DGSVDSVVNTA
-3183 NVTAHNIV
+3183 NITAHNIV
-3191 NQIADSN
+3191 NQVADSN
-3198 GYGGALLDIS
+3198 GYGGALIDIS

-3239 DFNVTALHENYV
+3239 EFNVTALHENYV
-3251 DLENDAIKASVVGL
+3251 DLENDAVKASVVGL

-3278 QVVFKDATV
+3278 QVVFQDAIV
-3287 HALGDVN
+3287 HAAGDVN

-3325 IGLNTKVSFDN
+3325 IGLDAKVSFN
-3336 TTINASGGIDVYAL
+3336 SSTIDTLKGIDVYAL
-3350 TGSTYDESTGRPGAR
+3350 TGATYDETTGRPGAR

-3408 SNTDADINLIT
+3408 SNTNADINLIA

-3454 ISVAGTIDSNY
+3454 ISVVGTIDGNY

-3497 LLNKDIEQNN
+3497 LLNKDINQSN
-3507 NIIIGVKPTNGVVTS
+3507 NIIIGVKPTNSVVVPADDT
-3522 TDELNEDAGTIK
+3522 TDVPGTIK

-3550 ITQAQSWRWT
+3550 ITQAQSWKWI

-3589 VYGKLLAGKNNVL
+3589 VYGKLLAGKNNKL
-3602 NITINDGLGVTVEE
+3602 DITISNGTDDDALEGKLSTVQTERELVSAYDQLVSEAKEAYEDSALVQELNNLREEKAELQSTSAAGVLKKDSLAADFDAQDALYKQAVENEKSAKSDMDSAKEALEKLVTLGEDQTIDDYISSWSDVGKDDAQKAAKETYVLKKSEYNQKVTETEDARKELSRIDGLIDSEDSKINNWQSRMNQIDERIEE
-3616 GNSADTNK
+3616 LTSETHQDGKAIK
-3624 DGYLSVLEA
+3624 DL
-3633 LTAYGKEN
+3633 
-3641 LDLDGLEADV
+3641 
-3651 KAKQEAYDALLE
+3651 QEAIDTAIANREAAL
-3663 TNKREG
+3663 REG
-3669 SNKTRY
+3669 VNVDSIN
-3675 EELAEKQAE
+3675 A
-3684 YDNKYAIYE
+3684 AIF
-3693 KYTDE
+3693 
-3698 KVPLDTALSTATTNL
+3698 
-3713 TNAQKTESDKLEAL
+3713 
-3727 KTAIT
+3727 
-3732 NKGTEWDGLTEEQR
+3732 
-3746 GGKTKEK
+3746 
-3753 YITDNT
+3753 
-3759 ITEQNEYNAAVRARE
+3759 TEQDTGKYVKVNASEWYLNQNE
-3774 SAETAKSNAQTA
+3774 
-3786 VNNKQALINNYVYN
+3786 
-3800 SLATDIA
+3800 
-3807 NLRAEITAFET
+3807 
-3818 STEVV
+3818 
-3823 SARTALTNAKTAYN
+3823 
-3837 NAITEG
+3837 
-3843 ISTETV
+3843 
-3849 NSFVFQGKE
+3849 
-3858 GNYVNITASDWYRNQ
+3858 
-3873 YGTPAETVGLKDYA
+3873 GTPAENIGFINYALLLTNKLQRLNEMASDYA
-3887 LHLTNHLAGLE
+3887 SNETVYA
-3898 KMMQEYSGTEAGNA
+3898 MYEAEIN
-3912 YAEQL
+3912 
-3917 TRVQSELV
+3917 RVQSELI
-3925 ALGLGYTQKV
+3925 ALGLGVKIENNKFVVTE
-3935 NDQDVFMIAEG
+3935 A
-3946 ASTVPTVTLK
+3946 ASTVPAVELKDIYVT
-3956 NITVSGGDV
+3956 GGDV
-3965 NINSGTLKGS
+3965 NINTGKVSGINGS
-3975 GTVTANGNPV
+3975 VTANGNPE
-3985 INVTNNTNFYLDV
+3985 INIENTSDFYLKLN
-3998 RDITIDSAGGN
+3998 DIEVGSAGGN
-4009 VRYNDVALNESVN
+4009 VKVN
-4022 GIDINS
+4022 GVNTKSISGVNIIS
-4028 TPGDLSGNA
+4028 TPADLIGTNA
-4037 TVNITSTTGTKTMN
+4037 IIKIVSKDNVRAQN
-4051 SEIFTPDIG
+4051 SDIYTPDIG
-4060 VFGTIYNP
+4060 VFGNIYNP
-4068 YGKVNISNT
+4068 YGSIDIENQN
-4077 SNSIYIAGSSG
+4077 NSVYIASM
-4088 TYNDDND
+4088 DDGID
-4095 SGTGNIKAREVT
+4095 Y
-4107 LTAGGSVTQGYQ
+4107 AGGSLKGRTVQISAGGMVTQGYT
-4119 DGIVNVGGNP
+4119 DGIYNVGSSISESVGSE
-4129 HYAVDEAYVAAIQ
+4129 VIEAIQ
-4142 KALVDKLDNLLN
+4142 RALRTHMGEEYDATSS
-4154 EGKYYTAFTSLE
+4154 GKYYTAFADSYDLADFID
-4166 NLAKFIQQ
+4166 NLDIIDPKTNTE
-4174 YVRVNDASV
+4174 VDAD
-4183 SEATALDVA
+4183 AIANALMGTNTDKSA
-4192 RKLTGQNGNEQ
+4192 
-4203 NGIFA
+4203 GITA
-4208 SGAIYINAAN
+4208 SGAIYISAAN

-4224 IQSGFDTYQLNIDN
+4224 IQSGYSTYELEFNPNKSTINMNVITDASGTIDYR
-4238 TKLNDLADA
+4238 DEAY
-4247 TFTGTG
+4247 
-4253 SADTDFMS
+4253 MS
-4261 ADYLVTSGTAGAVY
+4261 ETYLLTSGNGAVY
-4275 SNGKYIY
+4275 DASEGVDAFVYK
-4282 NVKAWYN
+4282 VKAWYN
-4289 PVTKQIFTENIDQS
+4289 PATNTIFTEDIEQS
-4303 SGGRIYL
+4303 GGGRIYL
-4310 TGAIANTNASGG
+4310 SGAIANTNAEGG
-4322 KLIALDGGS
+4322 QLIAL
-4331 SIVINGSLDN
+4331 NGAADVTLIDN
-4341 SNYGLK
+4341 STIGHSK
-4347 IGSINADHVN
+4347 FKVGSINADTVA
-4357 GIIKIIDTNKT
+4357 GKIVIEDTNKDSNST
-4368 GADRITVYTSDDGR
+4368 YTSDAVY
-4382 SYTYNPV
+4382 SPV
-4389 AGQVYNWTNGESSR
+4389 EQMYQWTNGEASR
-4403 VITTYKHVSDSSWFG
+4403 VIVTYRYEFDSSWWG
-4418 LDKDSWENVIGQMDQ
+4418 LDKEESTTKIGQLDQ
-4433 VEKQG
+4433 AQKASMVENYDEQNGIQTTRGDIITKG
-4438 LATSVVTEAGLQASK
+4438 DDVVTNSGANYNYVAVKSADDSVVYSTSETSGNDYQITFERNAKRIQAK
-4453 DDVINSVA
+4453 DENDALLWEDENGNPTT
-4461 VSSEANY
+4461 SSE
-4468 VDFDY
+4468 
-4473 ESGETINDV
+4473 
-4482 STNSKNNNL
+4482 
-4491 YTITL
+4491 ITG
-4496 ERCGEPKQ
+4496 R
-4504 GKDNNGNLLYLDADG
+4504 
-4519 NLTTTDTGTPY
+4519 PY
-4530 YLKDANNN
+4530 YLRDAQGN
-4538 YVYETI
+4538 YLYETI
-4544 ISDRA
+4544 VSDTA

-4554 KGLFGLWGKTVTT
+4554 KGLFGLFGKTVTT
-4567 TWKETKGMLTAYNF
+4567 TWKETTGVLTSYNF
-4581 SLKADNSI
+4581 ATRADNNIDIRFI
-4589 GISFLGNDT
+4589 GNPT
-4598 SSVTINGN
+4598 SEVTIESN
-4606 VNEILLNGDIRAD
+4606 VDILLNGDIRSND
-4619 SVNVTNNVGA
+4619 VNIKSVGGSINASG
-4629 IKTANYGGNGID
+4629 YGTDGID
-4641 KATVY
+4641 KATIY
-4646 SDNISVNAGRDIEIA
+4646 SDKISVSAGRDIEIA

-4674 SSDGNI
+4674 SAEGNI

-4686 GINTGN
+4686 GVNTGN
-4692 VFLKGISAINGTATI
+4692 AYLKSISALNGIVSVSVEGEVVA
-4707 NTEGSVM
+4707 NT
-4714 ATEAQPQST
+4714 PQTT
-4723 YRLLKSNSSSAPT
+4723 YRLLRSNNSAAT
-4736 PNVQAQGIVINAA
+4736 PNIQAQGIILNAA
-4749 GSVGTENS
+4749 GSIGDANN
-4757 RLLVSSSADNPVDMN
+4757 RLLVTSSADRPVDMH
-4772 SEGDIYLQHVGD
+4772 SEGDIYLQHVG
-4784 NAMFVGEIVSTNGN
+4784 NEAMFIGEIVSTNGN
-4798 VDIVSAGGFV
+4798 VDIISDGGFV

-4816 VSATDAERLAEWKR
+4816 TSVTDAERLAEWKR

-4838 ADERMRNDHATQNAN
+4838 VDERMKNDHATQNAN

-4860 IIGAN
+4860 IIGVS
-4865 GDAVLT
+4865 GDSVLT
-4871 AQGAELVGAVADEYQ
+4871 TQGAELVSAVADEYQ

-4909 GKDASDANQS
+4909 GKDDSSVNQS
-4919 VYDTALSAYNAAYA
+4919 AYDTALSAYNAAYA
-4933 EYAKAENIYKQAKD
+4933 EYAKAENVYQQAKD

-4961 SVGDKFAG
+4961 GVGDKFAG

-4984 TSDKYGWSQ
+4984 NSEKYGWSQ

-5015 KTSNITANNVTLYT
+5015 KTSNITANNVTLHT

-5036 VVDTQKTVIKIADMF
+5036 VVDTQKTVIKIAEMF
-5051 DETNTAI
+5051 DESNTAVLN
-5058 ESDLQKLVQA
+5058 DLQKLAQA

-5083 RTVPVSITLNDNETG
+5083 RTVPISITLNDNENGTI
-5098 KVTLIAPNAEN
+5098 TLNAPNAEY
-5109 VYMIAKDSAMNLS
+5109 VYMIGKDSALNLS
-5122 QIVTSGDV
+5122 QIVTGGDV
-5130 RLLAHEGING
+5130 RLLAHEGIQG
-5140 TEKDGSGNVIAPT
+5140 VGESGPT
-5153 IIGNNV
+5153 IIGNNI
-5159 TLEGGAG
+5159 TLEGGYG
-5166 DIYALVGLLNN
+5166 DIGSALHNVNVGLLDD
-5177 GKVNANTAANLYL
+5177 GKVNANTAGNLYL
-5190 NQYVE
+5190 NQYVDE
-5195 VGTSSNAK
+5195 VTLSDAENTGI
-5203 TSGRLVPE
+5203 LIPD
-5211 GSILNENFVIGSLA
+5211 GSKLNENFVIGSLA
-5225 AKEIYITAVGDVVSG
+5225 AKNIYITAVGDIVSG
-5240 QDKIDDTGVSEFS
+5240 QDKIDANDAGVSEFS

-5258 NAGKS
+5258 NAGES
-5263 LNITTPG
+5263 LNITTSG

-5312 DVNDEAINDSLTI
+5312 DVDGGAIDNPLTI
-5325 NSEGSVQLGVSDDE
+5325 NSEGNVQLGVSDDE
-5339 TTAINEAA
+5339 STPNVNEAA
-5347 FVNAKEQE
+5347 FVNAKDQE
-5355 ISIAAAKDIIF
+5355 ISITAAKDIVF
-5366 GGKVEAETL
+5366 GGKVEADTI

-5387 ATSADDLLVV
+5387 ATSEEDLLVV
-5397 NSLTVAA
+5397 NNLTVNA
-5404 VQGSIILDNVHNQ
+5404 VQGSIILDDVYNQ
-5417 IEQLDLITLGKDLGV
+5417 IAKLELGLLGQDLSV
-5432 NVNQE
+5432 NVNQD
-5437 SFVVDLGEVA
+5437 SFVADLGEVA

-5453 LSVENTK
+5453 LIVENTK
-5460 AGGTITVETGD
+5460 ADGTITVETGD
-5471 GVNVYGNVTIAADG
+5471 GVNVYGDVTIAADG
-5485 NVTINEGALIQT
+5485 DVTINEGAVIQT
-5497 NKANSDNDALLADTG
+5497 NKANGNNDALLADTG

-5517 SHSGDVVVD
+5517 SHSGNVVVN
-5526 GKIEASA
+5526 GTIEASA

-5538 ADVIVRAR
+5538 ADIVVRAN

-5553 EVTATN
+5553 A
-5559 DVKLDA
+5559 
-5565 TTAEV
+5565 
-5570 NTKVTAG
+5570 VTAG
-5577 NDVKLDA
+5577 NDVKLEA
-5584 TTAEVN
+5584 TTAKVN
-5590 AEIKADND
+5590 AEVKADND
-5598 ISINVSDNA
+5598 VSVNVSDNA
-5607 LVNADILAKHNVD
+5607 LVNANILAKHNVD
-5620 IISDKDVTINASA
+5620 IISDKDVTINANA

-5642 LDIVSDANVGGTI
+5642 LDIVNDANIDGTI
-5655 DANSV
+5655 DANTV
-5660 VVQVK
+5660 VVQVQ

-5694 ADGSLVQAGT
+5694 EEGSLVQAGT
-5704 EESVNGTVS
+5704 AESINGTVNV
-5713 IVATNGDIDLY
+5713 VATNGDIDLY

-5734 VANSGNVSLHQ
+5734 VANGGNVSLYQ
-5745 INGQIVALTTRG
+5745 INGEVVALTTRG
-5757 EEATLRVENALVGTN
+5757 EDATLRVENAVVGSQ

-5778 DSAIGNIEQREG
+5778 DSAIGNIEQRQG
-5790 ATGALNVELAAGD
+5790 ATGALDVDLKASD
-5803 PNKPMNNIELTFAE
+5803 PNKPMKNVE
-5817 MSNGVAF
+5817 MNFGKMANGVAF

-5834 SVASGELH
+5834 SVESGELH
-5842 LPKLAVLDEATFTAN
+5842 LPKLAVLDEATFTVS
-5857 GYKTTVYGAP
+5857 GYETTVYGTP
-5867 PVRNDSNAIYWYNV
+5867 PVRNDSNSIYWYNV

-5890 NAWYDNNASGNW
+5890 DAWYNNDNGNW
-5902 MNLYFATDGAT
+5902 MHLHFAADGAT
-5913 QYSNGVLLYLDNY
+5913 QHSNGVLLYLDNY

-5959 IIYYRRYALYDL
+5959 ISYYRRYDLYDL
-5971 PKFDYEEAG
+5971 PKYEYAQAG
-5980 EEDIIVETI
+5980 EEDIIVETM